1 MTQIQ
6 LPKLIKVDPNKIK
19 KKKILLL
26 SDDLRMHSGIA
37 TVSREIVLN
46 TVKEYDWV
54 QLGAALKHP
63 DQGKRFDM
71 SADVQKET
79 GVKDAS
85 VTVYPCDGYGNP
97 DLVRQLIK
105 VEKRL
110 SNKSKPIEVLI
121 NNAGFGIKE
130 SFTDSNIKAEQ
141 ELLDVLVTAPMRL
154 SHAVLPGM
162 IKRNSGIIVNVS
174 SVASFIAGGTYS
186 AAKSYLTVFS
196 ESLHTELRGTNVKIS
211 ALCPG
216 FTRTEFHARGR
227 MKMTALPKFMWLDSD
242 KLVSKSWKYAK
253 ANRVICIPGWQ
264 YKILSAIARNAPRPI
279 VRKVGMNVRKK
290 QR

>member
-1 MTQIQ
+1 MATALITGATAGIGASYANLLAKEGFDLILVARD
-6 LPKLIKVDPNKIK
+6 LP
-19 KKKILLL
+19 
-26 SDDLRMHSGIA
+26 R
-37 TVSREIVLN
+37 LN
-46 TVKEYDWV
+46 QVAKE
-54 QLGAALKHP
+54 LT
-63 DQGKRFDM
+63 KRF
-71 SADVQKET
+71 
-79 GVKDAS
+79 GVKTQCIKA
-85 VTVYPCDGYGNP
+85 
-97 DLVRQLIK
+97 DLTKPSQLAK
-105 VEKRL
+105 VEKRVAD
-110 SNKSKPIEVLI
+110 SKKPIDILV
-121 NNAGFGIKE
+121 NNAGFGIKD
-130 SFTDSNIKAEQ
+130 SFTVSNLDKEQ

-154 SHAVLPGM
+154 THAVLPVM
-162 IKRNSGIIVNVS
+162 IKRNTGIIVNVS

-216 FTRTEFHARGR
+216 FTRTEFHSRGR

-242 KLVSKSWKYAK
+242 KLVSKSWKHAN
-253 ANRVICIPGWQ
+253 ANRAISIPGWQ

>member
-1 MTQIQ
+1 MATALVTGATAGIGASYANLLAKEGFDLILVARD
-6 LPKLIKVDPNKIK
+6 LPRLNQVAKE
-19 KKKILLL
+19 L
-26 SDDLRMHSGIA
+26 SKS
-37 TVSREIVLN
+37 
-46 TVKEYDWV
+46 
-54 QLGAALKHP
+54 
-63 DQGKRFDM
+63 F
-71 SADVQKET
+71 
-79 GVKDAS
+79 GVKTQCIKA
-85 VTVYPCDGYGNP
+85 
-97 DLVRQLIK
+97 DLTKPSQLAR
-105 VEKRL
+105 VEKRVTDL
-110 SNKSKPIEVLI
+110 KQPIDVLV
-121 NNAGFGIKE
+121 NNAGFGIKDG
-130 SFTDSNIKAEQ
+130 FTVSNLEKEQ

-154 SHAVLPGM
+154 THAVLPVM
-162 IKRNSGIIVNVS
+162 VKRNSGIIVNVS

-216 FTRTEFHARGR
+216 FTRTEFHSRGR

-242 KLVSKSWKYAK
+242 KLVSKSWKHAN
-253 ANRVICIPGWQ
+253 ANRAISIPGWQ